1 MPLRYFLFGIVILLL
16 SSCKTETGRK
26 LDLADSVMEAYPDSA
41 MHMLKAIDR
50 HSLKGSEIPYY
61 ALLYTQ
67 AQVKTDVPLTSDSLI
82 SIAYA
87 KYGADSRG
95 DRGIRSNFYTGE
107 VFFNRE
113 KYREAMRYYLT
124 AYEESK
130 RLSNDYWH
138 AKAAE
143 RISNIFFY
151 VYNYDEAAKYVLEA
165 ATCYKCADRM
175 RNNRFALGQL
185 ARIYVNDGNAD
196 RAYVLLDSLKTL
208 SLKQHTVDTAFIEYL
223 KLPLVDAMMQTGRIL
238 DVELDSIDFFSN
250 TMSGQEKLDAAI
262 LQSEVYDVMD
272 RPEEVKDILKGAEAH
287 VRSDEDMV
295 HILYAR
301 YQNAKAS
308 DDNSVA
314 LSLVDSMLYYQ
325 NVVTEAIIQESITGV
340 QRDFYSEM
348 SLRHENRSRLLK
360 LTLYGSVGVSLLLLI
375 FCTVF
380 FILRIR
386 TQEAESKAQLE
397 AFLSLKS
404 SADQVS
410 RDKDSLEQLVK
421 EMENKNDSMVSE
433 IQSLQSAR
441 SRLELEHNKIVEK
454 LFKDKWAT
462 LDTLCDQYFGLG
474 NSELSSKDLV
484 NNIEKELKK
493 IVSKKGLAEIVAS
506 VDSYMGGIITNLRTQ
521 CQFLKESD
529 VKFLALLFA
538 GFSVRAVCMFIGI
551 KYDYFYVK
559 KSRLIKRIEASEAP
573 DKSLFLQKLK

>member
-143 RISNIFFY
+143 RMSDLFFFA
-151 VYNYDEAAKYVLEA
+151 YNYDEAEKYAQEA
-165 ATCYKCADRM
+165 VVFYGNVDRM
-175 RNNRFALGQL
+175 RNERFALGQL
-185 ARIYVNDGNAD
+185 ARIYVANGYAD
-196 RAYVLLDSLKTL
+196 KAYVLLDSLKNWT
-208 SLKQHTVDTAFIEYL
+208 LKQEPVDTLLLDYI
-223 KLPLVDAMMQTGRIL
+223 KLPLVNAMTQTGRISES
-238 DVELDSIDFFSN
+238 ELEGFDFFSN
-250 TMSGQEKLDAAI
+250 DMSDLELLEAAI
-262 LQSEVYDVMD
+262 LQSQVYSAMD
-272 RPEEVKDILKGAEAH
+272 KTENVKENLAIVGSLAY
-287 VRSDEDMV
+287 SIEDKV

-301 YQNAKAS
+301 YENAKSIGDLRLA
-308 DDNSVA
+308 V
-314 LSLVDSMLYYQ
+314 SLVDSILFYQ
-325 NVVTEAIIQESITGV
+325 NEVAYEILQESVTGA
-340 QRDFYSEM
+340 QRDFYNEM
-348 SLRHENRSRLLK
+348 SLRHESKSQLLK
-360 LTLYGSVGVSLLLLI
+360 WILYGSIVGFLLLMI
-375 FCTVF
+375 FGTMF
-380 FILRIR
+380 FCMKLKARK
-386 TQEAESKAQLE
+386 AEMQAQLE

>member
-1 MPLRYFLFGIVILLL
+1 MSTRYFLFAIVILLL

-143 RISNIFFY
+143 RMSDLFFFA
-151 VYNYDEAAKYVLEA
+151 YNYDEAEKYAQEA
-165 ATCYKCADRM
+165 VVFYGNVDRM
-175 RNNRFALGQL
+175 RNERFALGQL
-185 ARIYVNDGNAD
+185 ARIYVANGYAD
-196 RAYVLLDSLKTL
+196 KAYVLLDSLKNWT
-208 SLKQHTVDTAFIEYL
+208 LKQEPVDTLLLDYI
-223 KLPLVDAMMQTGRIL
+223 KLPLVNAMTQTGRISES
-238 DVELDSIDFFSN
+238 ELEGFDFFSN
-250 TMSGQEKLDAAI
+250 DMSDLELLEAAI
-262 LQSEVYDVMD
+262 LQSQVYSAMD
-272 RPEEVKDILKGAEAH
+272 KTENVKENLAIIGSLAY
-287 VRSDEDMV
+287 SIEDKV

-301 YQNAKAS
+301 YENAKSIGDLRLA
-308 DDNSVA
+308 V
-314 LSLVDSMLYYQ
+314 SLVDSILFYQ
-325 NVVTEAIIQESITGV
+325 NEVAYEILQESVTGA
-340 QRDFYSEM
+340 QRDFYNEM
-348 SLRHENRSRLLK
+348 SLRHESKSQLLK
-360 LTLYGSVGVSLLLLI
+360 WILYGSIVGFLLLMI
-375 FCTVF
+375 FGTMF
-380 FILRIR
+380 FCMKLKARK
-386 TQEAESKAQLE
+386 AEMQAQLE

>member
-1 MPLRYFLFGIVILLL
+1 
-16 SSCKTETGRK
+16 
-26 LDLADSVMEAYPDSA
+26 
-41 MHMLKAIDR
+41 
-50 HSLKGSEIPYY
+50 
-61 ALLYTQ
+61 
-67 AQVKTDVPLTSDSLI
+67 
-82 SIAYA
+82 
-87 KYGADSRG
+87 
-95 DRGIRSNFYTGE
+95 
-107 VFFNRE
+107 
-113 KYREAMRYYLT
+113 
-124 AYEESK
+124 
-130 RLSNDYWH
+130 
-138 AKAAE
+138 
-143 RISNIFFY
+143 
-151 VYNYDEAAKYVLEA
+151 
-165 ATCYKCADRM
+165 M

-421 EMENKNDSMVSE
+421 EMENKNDSMLSE

-462 LDTLCDQYFGLG
+462 LDTLCDQYFGLD

-493 IVSKKGLAEIVAS
+493 IVSKKGLDEIVAS